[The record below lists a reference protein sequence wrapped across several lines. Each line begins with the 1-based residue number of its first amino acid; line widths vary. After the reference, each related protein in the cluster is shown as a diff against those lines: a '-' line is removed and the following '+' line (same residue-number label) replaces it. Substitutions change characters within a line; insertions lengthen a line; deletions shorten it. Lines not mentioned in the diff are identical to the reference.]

1 MALLLLVSNE
11 IIIIFFFWAICF
23 LVFWDYGLNLFFSWR
38 SSSLCLD
45 INNFC
50 MILRSQNIV
59 KDINTLSL
67 NDAEKWWNSGLL
79 KLCMCVR
86 KHLSHVKYNLSAKEN
101 SSILGLL
108 DRVFLM
114 TLQLWCVW
122 LIVNITKCLIS
133 FWSRRLYTRNCESTL
148 IVVAWSLVG

>member
-11 IIIIFFFWAICF
+11 IFIFFAIYF
-23 LVFWDYGLNLFFSWR
+23 LAFWDYGLHLFFSWW
-38 SSSLCLD
+38 SSSLWFD

-79 KLCMCVR
+79 KQCMCVR
-86 KHLSHVKYNLSAKEN
+86 KHLSHVKYNLSAKET

-108 DRVFLM
+108 NSFLNDIAAM
-114 TLQLWCVW
+114 MCMIDSKYYKMLDKF
-122 LIVNITKCLIS
+122 LIKK
-133 FWSRRLYTRNCESTL
+133 
-148 IVVAWSLVG
+148 IVH